1 MFAFFSKKGDESAS
15 LMDKLRDRYRLVMMN
30 DETFEEVASLKLT
43 PLSVYIALSSLIVGT
58 AIVVV
63 LLIVWT
69 PLKRYIPGYG
79 DFKRDSEISA
89 LAAKVSA
96 LDKELEAHRRYNE
109 NIRKILV
116 GDLKDMG
123 KEAAEKMGKTQDT
136 AKLNAASVE
145 RMPEDELLRNEVEAG
160 SFVISEPAPAERSGD
175 LAFKEQLLEQIFF
188 IPPVSGDM
196 LAAFD
201 LRKEHYGVDISAPK
215 NTPVKAVA
223 DGTVV
228 AAGYSIETG
237 YSITIQHAHNVV
249 TLYKHNS
256 ALLKKQGS
264 LVKAGEAI
272 AIIGNTGEHTSGPH
286 LHFELWHKGRPVNPA
301 NYVRFN

>member
-58 AIVVV
+58 AILVVM
-63 LLIVWT
+63 LIVWT

-123 KEAAEKMGKTQDT
+123 KEAADKMGKPLDT
-136 AKLNAASVE
+136 VKLKTVSAE
-145 RMPEDELLRNEVEAG
+145 RMPEDELLRSEVEAG
-160 SFVISEPAPAERSGD
+160 SFVISEPTSAERSGG

-188 IPPVSGDM
+188 IPPVSGDI

-249 TLYKHNS
+249 SLYKHNS

-264 LVKAGEAI
+264 QVKAGEAI